1 MTKRRGRK
9 TKELTDDMER
19 RFLEAIEV
27 GCPIRDAC
35 GCAGISESLFYGWMN
50 EAEEGRTRRSE
61 RLMEFKKKI
70 KEAEGVAT
78 SRWLYVIEE
87 AARNGAWQAAA
98 WKLERRRGMT
108 QTVKQQ
114 LKGADGGPIKTEK
127 VDGKADLLARLDSI
141 ARRLGED

>member
-50 EAEEGRTRRSE
+50 EAEEGKTRRSE

-78 SRWLYVIEE
+78 SR
-87 AARNGAWQAAA
+87 
-98 WKLERRRGMT
+98 
-108 QTVKQQ
+108 
-114 LKGADGGPIKTEK
+114 
-127 VDGKADLLARLDSI
+127 
-141 ARRLGED
+141 